1 MKRVIVAI
9 VLLLAVGVGVTLWIR
24 ARSSQETKLADIEAV
39 RVQRG
44 TVRKTVTADGVLRP
58 LTTVLV
64 KSDAGGRIDLLAVD
78 VGDKVKKGDLI
89 ANIDPTDSQTAYD
102 QAVADLTVARARL
115 TQAREQSGVQG
126 ELTRT
131 SIAQAQASYTAV
143 GTDLDRL
150 QKATQP
156 LARAQARAALDKA
169 IASLEAAQK
178 DVQRLKEVGQ
188 PTARVQT
195 SASLD
200 KARSDLSLAEKELE
214 RTRGLRA
221 EGLIPQS
228 ELDVVESR
236 YEVAKAD
243 FGLAQERADTLAAD
257 QSAELRTA
265 ETRVEQAQADLASA
279 QERWRTLDQEQ
290 AAELAAGRAK
300 VAQMKASLD
309 QAQANAV
316 QERVRQAEVASAE
329 AQVDRAQAQVAR
341 TKTTLSYTTITAPR
355 DGVILQK
362 FVEEGTIVTSGRSAI
377 GAGMD
382 IVELGDL
389 TRMFVDVEVDE
400 SDLAELEEGQSVEI
414 RVDAFG
420 DDVLSGTVTRVDPQA
435 LATQNITTVKVE
447 VEIRDRD
454 PRLIPGL
461 TATCDFLVAE
471 IEDTLY
477 VPSRAVRNLAKGH
490 VVILLDGDQIVQV
503 PVEVGLEGDEGT
515 EIIGGLKEGD
525 EIIIPQLG
533 GPSGEMTNRAR
544 EMGRRMGGGG
554 GFIRR

>member
-1 MKRVIVAI
+1 MKRLFVVIGIIVVIIAAALLWTRTRAEQNGSLSDLESVA
-9 VLLLAVGVGVTLWIR
+9 V
-24 ARSSQETKLADIEAV
+24 K
-39 RVQRG
+39 RG
-44 TVRKTVTADGVLRP
+44 TVRKTVIADGVLRP

-131 SIAQAQASYTAV
+131 SIAQAQASYTAA
-143 GTDLDRL
+143 GKDLERL
-150 QKATQP
+150 QKATHP
-156 LARAQARAALDKA
+156 LARAQARTGLDKA
-169 IASLEAAQK
+169 MASLEAAQN

-200 KARSDLSLAEKELE
+200 KARSDLSVAEKELE

-236 YEVAKAD
+236 YEAAKAD
-243 FGLAQERADTLAAD
+243 FALAQERADTLEAD

-279 QERWRTLDQEQ
+279 QERWRTLDPEQ
-290 AAELAAGRAK
+290 AADLAATRAR
-300 VAQMKASLD
+300 VAQAKAALD
-309 QAQANAV
+309 RARAEAV
-316 QERVRQAEVASAE
+316 QGRVRKAEVASAE
-329 AQVDRAQAQVAR
+329 AQVDRAQAQVER
-341 TKTTLSYTTITAPR
+341 TRTTLSYTTITAPR

-389 TRMFVDVEVDE
+389 TTMFVDVEVDE
-400 SDLAELEEGQSVEI
+400 SDLADVKVNQSVEI
-414 RVDAFG
+414 RVDALG
-420 DDVLSGTVTRVDPQA
+420 DDVLSGIVTRIDPQA
-435 LATQNITTVKVE
+435 LTTQNITTVKVE
-447 VEIRDRD
+447 IEIQDDD
-454 PRLIPGL
+454 PRLMPGL
-461 TATCDFLVAE
+461 TTTCDFLVAE

-477 VPSRAVRNLAKGH
+477 VSSRAVRNLTEGH
-490 VVILLDGDQIVQV
+490 VVMVLDGDQIVQV
-503 PVEVGLEGDEGT
+503 PVQVGLEGDEGT

-525 EIIIPQLG
+525 QVVIPQLG
-533 GPSGEMTNRAR
+533 GPAGEMANRAR

-554 GFIRR
+554 GFMRR